1 MEWSGYHLD
10 CYDYKS
16 TCGAKNAMTSARVH
30 SLCLHEEHFRLTP
43 VLDKEEE
50 LESSRQSAAL
60 GENKKLC
67 HQSMNGNLPLDY
79 IEKPNMCQIGQNQPQ
94 QILIFLLNFS

>member
-1 MEWSGYHLD
+1 MIS
-10 CYDYKS
+10 S
-16 TCGAKNAMTSARVH
+16 RVH

-60 GENKKLC
+60 GKLC
-67 HQSMNGNLPLDY
+67 HQSVNGNLPLDY
-79 IEKPNMCQIGQNQPQ
+79 IEEPNMCQIGQNQPQ

>member
-1 MEWSGYHLD
+1 MILS
-10 CYDYKS
+10 
-16 TCGAKNAMTSARVH
+16 RVH
-30 SLCLHEEHFRLTP
+30 SLCLHEEHFKLTP

-67 HQSMNGNLPLDY
+67 HQSVNGNLPLDY
-79 IEKPNMCQIGQNQPQ
+79 IIEPKMRQIGQNQPE

>member
-1 MEWSGYHLD
+1 MILS
-10 CYDYKS
+10 
-16 TCGAKNAMTSARVH
+16 RVH

-67 HQSMNGNLPLDY
+67 HQSVNGNLPLDY
-79 IEKPNMCQIGQNQPQ
+79 IEEPNMCQIGQNQPQ
-94 QILIFLLNFS
+94 QIFFSLVNFS